1 MHLSANEI
9 DVSFQYRYANQASV
23 KQNTEMEQQSN
34 PFVLVSKGHPSHCW
48 WPDQYQTTCY
58 PQISPGRRSC
68 CIPHCCGSSTRS
80 YQGSNSGLKQGYAEY
95 K

>member
-34 PFVLVSKGHPSHCW
+34 LPVPVSKGHPSHCW
-48 WPDQYQTTCY
+48 WPDQY
-58 PQISPGRRSC
+58 
-68 CIPHCCGSSTRS
+68 
-80 YQGSNSGLKQGYAEY
+80 
-95 K
+95 